1 MNRPPSSCPSIAV
14 SAVVHPSRILL
25 SLVLLYGVFLLAS
38 AMLIGFSYIGDFPL
52 YVCLFVIFLTFLAL
66 SVALNW
72 AVRQRKVVRL
82 DISMNGQI
90 RLVEHNGLTGSPSLC
105 AGEAGSGCVV
115 QLMSDSVLWPGLL
128 LLRLKTEA
136 NHIIALPILRD
147 SMNADAFRALSVA
160 CRWIA
165 AQNKSA
171 DGELV

>member
-1 MNRPPSSCPSIAV
+1 MNRLPSSCPSIAV

-25 SLVLLYGVFLLAS
+25 FLVLLYFVFLLAS
-38 AMLIGFSYIGDFPL
+38 AMLIGFAYIGGLPL
-52 YVCLFVIFLTFLAL
+52 YVRLFVVFLTFLAL

-90 RLVEHNGLTGSPSLC
+90 RLVEHTGLTGSPSLLEDET
-105 AGEAGSGCVV
+105 GGGCVV
-115 QLMSDSVLWPGLL
+115 RLMSDSVLWSGLL

-136 NHIIALPILRD
+136 DHIIALPILRD
-147 SMNADAFRALSVA
+147 SMNAEAFRALSVA